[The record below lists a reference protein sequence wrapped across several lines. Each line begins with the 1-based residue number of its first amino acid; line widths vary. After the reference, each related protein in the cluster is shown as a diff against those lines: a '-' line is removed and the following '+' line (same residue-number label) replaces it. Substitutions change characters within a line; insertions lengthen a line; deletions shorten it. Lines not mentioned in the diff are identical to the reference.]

1 MKSSKT
7 GKYVVPCLSV
17 LAVAVAQAVQAAEP
31 AAATV
36 SGEVTPKLYYFN
48 YTGGPGGGMTPY
60 LQSYGG
66 QDAWSGN
73 RDNGFFADL
82 DLNLIVSDG
91 TRDLLRLERQG
102 FGIDNHRGQLQGGNA
117 AIGVGGY
124 YSHFRT
130 NSHGVDYV
138 YRPGTADNP
147 VATIPPYVANANA
160 GYLTRFNNDSGGET
174 SYKIER
180 TRYGMGVKFKPD
192 LLGKGT
198 SLALNFDGYK
208 REGNKFSTFVFGNGD
223 ITPNSAAQK
232 QARWRGYD
240 KPVDESMG
248 RFSLNFTAA
257 PAGLFQFAYDGSLEK
272 FNSRARTALMTDL
285 QAAIEANPALTLAGT
300 SDLHFVPDTT
310 LMTHAFRLS
319 KNYGKTALAAG
330 YGMSRL
336 KQDSYSNDQAAVG
349 SGYGNG
355 KISTQNA
362 FFNINHRFSSAAG
375 VEAYVKYYDRNNDS
389 RKGLVGGS
397 VLDPTIRDMWGLHIE
412 NIETLNY
419 GLAATFSGLPAKSN
433 LTVGWKHEDT
443 DRDFRYNTLPTT
455 GSNIGAWPTTSVNGQ
470 KTKANEFYL
479 KWVAR
484 PMKDMTL
491 RLTPSIV
498 RASKTGFMTE
508 AEDAFNLKAALGYAL
523 TKQTYLNAYY
533 HYKNKDNHDHSF
545 TNTNKPGLV
554 PPYYTVGTSYKQK
567 ADDTFHA
574 AGLSFTHSPSEWL
587 NLGGSLDWAQNDF
600 ETYFFGTNVRRF
612 ETNILFDPRG
622 ASGYKIDTWSLSLN
636 GDYQPTDRLKLRASY
651 TLSKSDG
658 HSKTTSTASLPPGST
673 AYVVNDKIDHTLN
686 SLAFGVDYDLKNKWT
701 LKGAYVYDHYNDKF
715 YSAIDGGHHTLMM
728 GLSLGF

>member
-1 MKSSKT
+1 MKSSKHF
-7 GKYVVPCLSV
+7 VPCLSV
-17 LAVAVAQAVQAAEP
+17 LAVAVAQAANAAEP
-31 AAATV
+31 VTA

-66 QDAWSGN
+66 EQSWGGN
-73 RDNGFFADL
+73 RDNGFYADI
-82 DLNLIVSDG
+82 DFNLIVSDG
-91 TRDLLRLERQG
+91 TRDLLRLEREG
-102 FGIDNHRGQLQGGNA
+102 YGIDNHRGQLQGGNA
-117 AIGVGGY
+117 SIGVGGY

-138 YRPGTADNP
+138 YRPGTTDNP
-147 VATIPPYVANANA
+147 VASIPPYVAAGNA
-160 GYLTRFNNDSGGET
+160 GYLTRFNDDSGGET

-208 REGNKFSTFVFGNGD
+208 REGNKFSTYVLGNGD

-240 KPVDESMG
+240 RPVDEIMG
-248 RFSLNFTAA
+248 RFSVNFTAA
-257 PAGLFQFAYDGSLEK
+257 PAGLFQFAYDGSYEK
-272 FNSRARTALMTDL
+272 FNNRARTALMTDF
-285 QAAIEANPALTLAGT
+285 QSIIEANPALTLAGS
-300 SDLHFVPDTT
+300 SDLHFVPDTS

-319 KNYGKTALAAG
+319 KTFGSTALAAG

-336 KQDSYSNDQAAVG
+336 EQDSYSNDQAAPG
-349 SGYGNG
+349 SGYSNG

-362 FFNINHRFSSAAG
+362 FFNLNHRLSSTIGA
-375 VEAYVKYYDRNNDS
+375 EAFVKYFDRDNDS

-397 VLDPTIRDMWGLHIE
+397 VLDPTVRDTWGLHIE
-412 NIETLNY
+412 NIKTLNY
-419 GLAATFSGLPAKSN
+419 GLAATFNGLPVKSS
-433 LTVGWKHEDT
+433 LTVGWKYEDT
-443 DRDFRYNTLPTT
+443 DRDFRYNSLPVAA

-470 KTKANEFYL
+470 NTKSHEVYL

-491 RLTPSIV
+491 RITPSVI
-498 RASKTGFMTE
+498 RANDTGYVTE
-508 AEDAFNLKAALGYAL
+508 AEDSINLKAALGYAL

-533 HYKNKDNHDHSF
+533 HYKNKDNHDHTF
-545 TNTNKPGLV
+545 YNTNKPGLV
-554 PPYYTVGTSYKQK
+554 PPYYTVGAGYGQK
-567 ADDTFHA
+567 ADDTFNA
-574 AGLSFTHSPSEWL
+574 AGLSFTHTPSEWL
-587 NLGGSLDWAQNDF
+587 NFTGSLDWAQNDF
-600 ETYFFGTNVRRF
+600 KTYFFGTNARRF
-612 ETNILFDPRG
+612 EQNIIFDPRG
-622 ASGYKIDTWSLSLN
+622 DSGYKIDTWSLSLN
-636 GDYQPTDRLKLRASY
+636 ADYQPTDRLKLRAGY

-658 HSKTTSTASLPPGST
+658 HSKTTSTATLPAGYGP
-673 AYVVNDKIDHTLN
+673 YVVNDKIDHTLN
-686 SLAFGVDYDLKNKWT
+686 SLALGVDYQLKNKWT
-701 LKGAYVYDHYNDKF
+701 LKGAYVYDHYDDNY